1 MEIESINFTDGFYW
15 VTEFIRDGVWAGGFF
30 GGKKKNFQQSV
41 IQVVLIGLGLF
52 HDHWALT
59 SQYQVS
65 FRLDQVSKD

>member
-1 MEIESINFTDGFYW
+1 MGRRLFWGEI
-15 VTEFIRDGVWAGGFF
+15 
-30 GGKKKNFQQSV
+30 NFQQSV

-52 HDHWALT
+52 YDHWALT

>member
-1 MEIESINFTDGFYW
+1 MGYGQEVFLGKK
-15 VTEFIRDGVWAGGFF
+15 
-30 GGKKKNFQQSV
+30 KKKNFQQSV

>member
-1 MEIESINFTDGFYW
+1 MGYGQEAFL
-15 VTEFIRDGVWAGGFF
+15 

-65 FRLDQVSKD
+65 FRLDKVSKD

>member
-1 MEIESINFTDGFYW
+1 MGYGQE
-15 VTEFIRDGVWAGGFF
+15 AFF
-30 GGKKKNFQQSV
+30 GGKNFQQSV